1 MASRIGTNFFS
12 IYIDISKYFCYS
24 FDNTSNLVRRL
35 RLDRTKRG
43 FRGQYPLAR
52 LYGVCKNL
60 EFGNYVS
67 GRSEQKVGLLLVLIK
82 LAVYPIGNL
91 WLNLEDVF

>member
-35 RLDRTKRG
+35 RLIEQKGALEGNDL
-43 FRGQYPLAR
+43 LAR
-52 LYGVCKNL
+52 LYGVL
-60 EFGNYVS
+60 RETSRVW
-67 GRSEQKVGLLLVLIK
+67 K
-82 LAVYPIGNL
+82 LRFWAK
-91 WLNLEDVF
+91 